1 VTVWFELRP
10 PSLSSG
16 GGSSVGDVRKKG
28 KALMHVARRVKKR
41 EKNTACDKS
50 VREVRKKGKEPHAT
64 ACSSI
69 PAACTFRKKR

>member
-1 VTVWFELRP
+1 MTVWFELRP

-41 EKNTACDKS
+41 EKN
-50 VREVRKKGKEPHAT
+50 GK
-64 ACSSI
+64 C
-69 PAACTFRKKR
+69 CFLVDM